1 MNAITIIDGYNAVH
15 RVPAWAEALERS
27 LEEGRD
33 ALLRY
38 CSRWMAQ
45 RGDVWLFYVV
55 FDGDSSV
62 PHSQTSYG
70 EGVRVIFTPSA
81 ELADDRILRIV
92 REWGDTAR
100 YTVVSDDNYVKRV
113 ARQHGAAL
121 QTVDAFSK
129 VLTGMGA
136 GGRRTT
142 RGRGDAGDEGNDK
155 ALSPAEEQSINASL
169 RREWGLD
176 EKE

>member
-1 MNAITIIDGYNAVH
+1 MKTITIIDGYNAVH
-15 RVPAWAEALERS
+15 RVPAWAEALESS
-27 LEEGRD
+27 LEEGRE

-38 CSRWMAQ
+38 CSRWMRQ

-81 ELADDRILRIV
+81 ELADDRILQIV

-121 QTVDAFSK
+121 QSVDAFAD
-129 VLTGMGA
+129 VLDGTGA
-136 GGRRTT
+136 SGRRTT
-142 RGRGDAGDEGNDK
+142 KARGDAGQAADDK
-155 ALSPAEEQSINASL
+155 TLSPAEEESINASL
-169 RREWGLD
+169 RREWGLL
-176 EKE
+176 